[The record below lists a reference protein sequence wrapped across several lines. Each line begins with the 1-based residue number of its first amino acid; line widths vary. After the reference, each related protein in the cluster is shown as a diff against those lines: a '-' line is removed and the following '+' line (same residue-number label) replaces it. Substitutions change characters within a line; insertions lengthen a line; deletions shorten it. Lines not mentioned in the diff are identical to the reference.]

1 MGYGEDCPAV
11 IHNSPVSY
19 IAKYI
24 AKNIDGEH
32 VGEDLY
38 GQDAVESATR
48 IRAWASNW
56 KIRQFQAIGGPSVTV
71 WREARSFANSE
82 QAAQVLDAIDSE
94 HLKKLIAA
102 ADSGDWKAF
111 VELSGGPCTFR
122 KDQPLRALHIIKDK
136 LSKYGE
142 EVKKLLGIVF
152 LDDKNIRTKVREWTV
167 RPIDR
172 FQTGKAFNEGFSVGG
187 ANAPPLEFCQ

>member
-24 AKNIDGEH
+24 AKNFDGEH

-48 IRAWASNW
+48 IRTWASNW
-56 KIRQFQAIGGPSVTV
+56 KIRQFQPIGGPSVTV
-71 WREARSFANSE
+71 WREARSFAGIE
-82 QAAQVLDAIDSE
+82 QAASVLDAIDSE

-102 ADSGDWKAF
+102 ANSGDWKTF
-111 VELSGGPCTFR
+111 VKLFGGSC
-122 KDQPLRALHIIKDK
+122 A
-136 LSKYGE
+136 
-142 EVKKLLGIVF
+142 
-152 LDDKNIRTKVREWTV
+152 IR
-167 RPIDR
+167 
-172 FQTGKAFNEGFSVGG
+172 
-187 ANAPPLEFCQ
+187 